1 MSNHV
6 QLLNNFEKLGL
17 LRMREY
23 FPNYQEVVNREAIP
37 FTEALL
43 ELTNRELAFRSDRK
57 VERAVENARFPVIR
71 ALKDFDF
78 YFQPS
83 INRHEILDLQ
93 HMGFLEKAENII
105 FIGNSGVGK
114 THLATALGV
123 EACHQ
128 GVKAIFIN
136 CHELIQKL
144 QSAYEKGTLERVL
157 KRYANYELLI
167 IDEIGYLPIAK
178 QEASLLFQLI
188 RLRHEVHSTILTTNI
203 PFSKW
208 GDVFQD
214 SAVTAAILDRLIHHS
229 RVFQITGNS
238 YRMKDYKLEREQRSK
253 KKIPED
259 PL

>member
-1 MSNHV
+1 MV
-6 QLLNNFEKLGL
+6 QFRTSKYSVPIKYIGE
-17 LRMREY
+17 
-23 FPNYQEVVNREAIP
+23 EVEIQ
-37 FTEALL
+37 
-43 ELTNRELAFRSDRK
+43 LTTAFIHIYY
-57 VERAVENARFPVIR
+57 N
-71 ALKDFDF
+71 
-78 YFQPS
+78 
-83 INRHEILDLQ
+83 
-93 HMGFLEKAENII
+93 G
-105 FIGNSGVGK
+105 
-114 THLATALGV
+114 
-123 EACHQ
+123 
-128 GVKAIFIN
+128 
-136 CHELIQKL
+136 ELIQKL

-238 YRMKDYKLEREQRSK
+238 YRMKDYKLGREQRSK
-253 KKIPED
+253 KKTPD
-259 PL
+259 DSH